1 MTRSRLLAPVPL
13 SLILG
18 TFSGAAL
25 IAVHNNTRRGY
36 WIVYAYAALIMII
49 GLCVHRLDRT
59 SFQVRFSFSL
69 IAFMTATVLL
79 AGYLILLDS
88 PKMLHAG
95 LWPVLWPQ
103 LMMLA
108 IGATISLW
116 LAAITAARATA

>member
-25 IAVHNNTRRGY
+25 IAVHDNTRRGY
-36 WIVYAYAALIMII
+36 WMLYAYMALAMVI
-49 GLCVHRLDRT
+49 GLCVHRLEQT
-59 SFQVRFSFSL
+59 SFRVRFSFSL

-79 AGYLILLDS
+79 AGYLILFDN

-103 LMMLA
+103 LVMLA

-116 LAAITAARATA
+116 LAAITATRASA